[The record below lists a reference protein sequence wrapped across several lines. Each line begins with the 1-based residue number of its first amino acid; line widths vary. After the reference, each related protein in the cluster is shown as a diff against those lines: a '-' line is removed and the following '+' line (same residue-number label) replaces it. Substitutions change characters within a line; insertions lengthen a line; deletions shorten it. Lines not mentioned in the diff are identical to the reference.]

1 MFEEDIFGE
10 DTVTLVLRYND
21 YVTQNFDKKSKIV
34 TFDRLKAILAS
45 KEFPCYFSKK
55 DDRRHIITIPV
66 FDEGCNGK
74 VDFYVEWHAT
84 NSYEIK
90 VNKECKSR
98 FSAETPNIHP
108 K

>member
-45 KEFPCYFSKK
+45 KEFPCYCV
-55 DDRRHIITIPV
+55 H
-66 FDEGCNGK
+66 
-74 VDFYVEWHAT
+74 
-84 NSYEIK
+84 
-90 VNKECKSR
+90 
-98 FSAETPNIHP
+98 
-108 K
+108 

>member
-34 TFDRLKAILAS
+34 TFDRLKAILAG

-55 DDRRHIITIPV
+55 DDRRHKIGRASCRERV
-66 FDEGCNGK
+66 
-74 VDFYVEWHAT
+74 
-84 NSYEIK
+84 
-90 VNKECKSR
+90 
-98 FSAETPNIHP
+98 
-108 K
+108 